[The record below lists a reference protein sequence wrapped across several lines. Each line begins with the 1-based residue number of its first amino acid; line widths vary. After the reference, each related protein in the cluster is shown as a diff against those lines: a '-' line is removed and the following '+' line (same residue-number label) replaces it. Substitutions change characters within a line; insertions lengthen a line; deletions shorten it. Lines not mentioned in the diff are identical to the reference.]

1 MAETANHPQTAA
13 ERLIAKTIEW
23 TWVLW
28 LVGGLYIAGPAL
40 GWVLAGMAAL
50 AIYLDQAKASAIPG
64 TVWIW
69 LAGMAAMLVIL
80 WVGHANFELGLGMTI
95 KSSIGWAKG
104 WALMALF
111 PIAGALLNVRAEV
124 IYRAICR
131 LGLQTIILLPVFLA
145 APYVGLPEL
154 LWVSPLKAIG
164 GSGPE
169 YFAAQLYTIEPGAGT
184 PRWQFFAPW
193 SPAAGMMGV
202 VYVLL
207 ATQEKHSGWKTV
219 GIVGGLLL
227 ALFSQSRL
235 ALVALLFIIPI
246 VWGASRLSRGY
257 LWLLAAPAI
266 LALGVFGPT
275 LLELI
280 ESAISEFSAARA
292 DSSRVRAALGRIAI
306 HRWETEAYWFGHGI
320 VENGPHLVEYMPIG
334 SHHSWY
340 GLLFVKGILGAIAL
354 AIPLAASVGVLLIK
368 AQTQASAR
376 VGLGLTLALVLY
388 SLGENLEILV
398 YLYWPA
404 LVAIGIA
411 LRPLTKSAKA

>member
-13 ERLIAKTIEW
+13 ERLIAGTIQW
-23 TWVLW
+23 TWALW
-28 LVGGLYIAGPAL
+28 LIGGLYIVGPVL
-40 GWVLAGMAAL
+40 GWVLAGMVAL
-50 AIYLDQAKASAIPG
+50 ALYLDQLKPSAIPS

-69 LAGMAAMLVIL
+69 LAGMLAMLLIL
-80 WVGHANFELGLGMTI
+80 LVGHANFELGLAKTV

-104 WALMALF
+104 WALIALF
-111 PIAGALLNVRAEV
+111 VLAGAMLTLRAEV
-124 IYRAICR
+124 IYRAVCK
-131 LGLQTIILLPVFLA
+131 LGLQTLIVLPIFLA

-154 LWVSPLKAIG
+154 LWTSPLKVLG
-164 GSGPE
+164 GAGPE
-169 YFAAQLYTIEPGAGT
+169 YFAAQLYTIELGAGT

-202 VYVLL
+202 LYVLL
-207 ATQEKHSGWKTV
+207 AAQEKHRGWKAI
-219 GIVGGLLL
+219 GIAGGLML

-235 ALVALLFIIPI
+235 ALVALIVIIPF
-246 VWGASRLSRGY
+246 VWGASRLGKGH
-257 LWLLAAPAI
+257 LWLMAAPAVF
-266 LALGVFGPT
+266 ALGIFGPM
-275 LLELI
+275 LI
-280 ESAISEFSAARA
+280 EVIDSAVSEFSAARA

-340 GLLFVKGILGAIAL
+340 GLLFVKGLLGAAAL
-354 AIPLAASVGVLLIK
+354 AIPLAATFFALLAK
-368 AQTQASAR
+368 AQNDKTAR

-388 SLGENLEILV
+388 SFGENLEILA

-404 LVAIGIA
+404 LVVIGIA
-411 LRPLTKSAKA
+411 LRRPD